1 MDRPPLPISDHD
13 APASQPDPAPDPSPD
28 HALPLTPDELRPLL
42 APLRS
47 ARAILLAVSG
57 GPDSVALMGLAAE
70 VARSDP
76 DFPPLLVATVDHGL
90 RAASRTEAEGV
101 AAAAATLGL
110 PVHILTWTGDKPST
124 RLQERARHH
133 RYALLV
139 DCARRNG
146 ATHLVTAHTQDDQ
159 AETVLFR
166 LMRGSGPAGL
176 AGMARIV
183 DRDGLRHLRPLLDL
197 PKARL
202 VATCRAFGWPFIEDP
217 SNHDPRFARARL
229 RGLMPALAVEG
240 LDAVRLT
247 TLARR
252 MGEVEEA
259 MGDAA
264 RRTVEK
270 AARGPGV
277 YDARRLL
284 AEPAAVRQR
293 ALDLMVTAVGAAPG
307 RPRLDAVERLSAALA
322 HAVAASEP
330 LRRTLHG
337 ALLSYDGGTALRL
350 AAAPPRRRAE
360 NAIDAE

>member
-1 MDRPPLPISDHD
+1 MDRPPLPFPDRD
-13 APASQPDPAPDPSPD
+13 TPASQPEPAPHFSSDR
-28 HALPLTPDELRPLL
+28 ALPLTPDEIRLLL
-42 APLRS
+42 APLKS

-57 GPDSVALMGLAAE
+57 GPDSVALMRLAAE

-90 RAASRTEAEGV
+90 RAAARTEAEGV
-101 AAAAATLGL
+101 AAAATTLGL

-139 DCARRNG
+139 DCARRIG

-176 AGMARIV
+176 AGMARAV
-183 DRDGLRHLRPLLDL
+183 DRDGVLHVRPLLDL

-202 VATCRAFGWPFIEDP
+202 VAACHAFGWPFCEDP
-217 SNHDPRFARARL
+217 SNRDPRFARTRL
-229 RGLMPALAVEG
+229 RRLMPALAVEG
-240 LDAVRLT
+240 LDALRLT

-259 MGDAA
+259 IGEAA
-264 RRTVEK
+264 RRTVEE

-293 ALDLMVTAVGAAPG
+293 ALDLMVTAIGTAPG
-307 RPRLDAVERLSAALA
+307 RPRLDAVERLSGALA
-322 HAVAASEP
+322 RAIAVSEP

-350 AAAPPRRRAE
+350 AAAPPRRRPRE
-360 NAIDAE
+360 AIGEK